1 MSGSTTRNYTI
12 YSATFTLESNQTVGG
27 TRVADGAAGDG
38 MSYTGDTQASLFDG
52 SWRAGDR
59 IVGVGLRYND
69 ASVLRIFYFM
79 VDWAGDS
86 MRAASTVGATDG
98 GYGANTGDISIASPA
113 TIDAERFRAKQYSIA
128 NGVIGSG
135 GTSVTPY
142 GTNATTASPARG
154 FALLANGSTNA
165 AVGAQFFINLDAIA
179 RSNGGAGFGEGL
191 LGPQTK
197 LGLTEAE
204 SSFLFTQQ
212 TFPVPAPGAGAC
224 RSGDACANA
233 GARAAPA
240 MSARTTAKRNPRTA
254 CAARGG
260 FSSIQRGGSGRA
272 TLVTDQFGIQ
282 DGFVSGSAEYFG
294 ESVKPTIR
302 RVPLQDPQSPSA
314 DP

>member
-1 MSGSTTRNYTI
+1 MNHGNRHDDGRRIPGGRARIQRGVLALVTLATCTVAHAGVVDIDGGRSWNGWTTVGNSRTAGVWMSGSTTRNYTI
-12 YSATFTLESNQTVGG
+12 YSAAFTLESNQTVGG

-69 ASVLRIFYFM
+69 ASVLRSFYFM

-113 TIDAERFRAKQYSIA
+113 TLDAERFRAKQYSIA

-204 SSFLFTQQ
+204 SGFLFTQQ
-212 TFPVPAPGAGAC
+212 TFPVPAPGALML
-224 RSGDACANA
+224 A
-233 GARAAPA
+233 GLTMLAPTRARV
-240 MSARTTAKRNPRTA
+240 RH
-254 CAARGG
+254 
-260 FSSIQRGGSGRA
+260 
-272 TLVTDQFGIQ
+272 
-282 DGFVSGSAEYFG
+282 
-294 ESVKPTIR
+294 R
-302 RVPLQDPQSPSA
+302 R
-314 DP
+314 